1 MLNAFILSCVFA
13 NETQCNEAICLLFCR
28 VLIRMRLLR
37 FISTSLNGRARKD
50 VGLKNN
56 HFCVFANETQCN
68 EAICLLFCRV
78 LIRMRLLRF
87 ISTSLNGRARKDG
100 NYRHLLYFVVK
111 QAVFAGAGRGAF
123 PSAADWKAHDKE
135 IA

>member
-1 MLNAFILSCVFA
+1 
-13 NETQCNEAICLLFCR
+13 
-28 VLIRMRLLR
+28 MRLLR

-56 HFCVFANETQCN
+56 HFCVFANETKCN
-68 EAICLLFCRV
+68 EAICYLFCRV

-87 ISTSLNGRARKDG
+87 ISTALNGRARKDG

-111 QAVFAGAGRGAF
+111 QAFFAAAGSGAF
-123 PSAADWKAHDKE
+123 PSATNWKAHDKKTV
-135 IA
+135 